1 MNLATNDT
9 QAILI
14 SLLKDRIPPQQS
26 LVDVISDLL
35 NISQD
40 AAYRRLRGEKR
51 LDIDELNMLCKTFN
65 ISLDSIFAVKSQGT
79 IFNYTTLDI
88 RDQSNYLA
96 YMQRFS
102 KSVEMVKQGKEKE
115 IIFSATDVPVFHF
128 MPFKELTIF
137 KLFAWNNTAYNHKEQ
152 FETFL
157 SNIDQ
162 SNFFPCYDKIFSDYT
177 AIPSSEIWTINTIDP
192 IVRLLDFY
200 YDIGSFEKEETYK
213 LLCSQLGQMVE
224 NIRQWVEK
232 GYKGQGRQNTFKFY
246 ISETDLEN
254 SFGLFRR
261 DNNITCVIKLFTIN
275 SLSTNNELFC
285 QEAQSWLETS
295 ISRSI
300 LLSGASERER
310 FKYFNGLQQ
319 KVGRLLAKMN

>member
-14 SLLKDRIPPQQS
+14 SLLKDRISPQQS
-26 LVDVISDLL
+26 LVDEISDLL

-51 LDIDELNMLCKTFN
+51 FDIDELNTICQTFN

-137 KLFAWNNTAYNHKEQ
+137 KLFAWNNTAYNHKEK

-162 SNFFPCYDKIFSDYT
+162 SNFFPCYDKIFTDYT
-177 AIPSSEIWTINTIDP
+177 AIPSTEIWTINTLDP

-213 LLCSQLGQMVE
+213 LLCNQLVQMVE

-232 GYKGQGRQNTFKFY
+232 GYKGQGSQNTFKFY

-285 QEAQSWLETS
+285 KEANNWLESS

-319 KVGRLLAKMN
+319 KVGRLLTKMN